1 MGGRAYATLAEVLS
15 RGRSKVLGGVFA
27 ELSAKF
33 QPLVDA
39 LNEVSESSYSHSDK
53 DILRL
58 YELWLKTG
66 SRRSYEILK
75 RLGVNPI
82 PASTAS
88 AH

>member
-1 MGGRAYATLAEVLS
+1 
-15 RGRSKVLGGVFA
+15 VLGSVFA
-27 ELSAKF
+27 ELSDKF

-39 LNEVSESSYSHSDK
+39 LNELSESAYAHTDK

-58 YELWLKTG
+58 YEIWLKTG

-75 RLGVNPI
+75 RLGVHPTQT
-82 PASTAS
+82 PTAS